1 MQNFITFPNQ
11 FKSILTGSILVST
24 LLFSCGS
31 FKSNKVKKVY
41 VPQKSLNMRDSI
53 NKYYTFHQLN
63 ETLQAHLIK
72 SDGVAKEDASAFLE
86 SLQSD
91 YLSYAPNKLVIDSIR
106 EILLEGKILKVDVYG
121 GNWCSD
127 TRYGMGGLTHILD
140 DLGVMKNNFRYIRV
154 DKEKKIMDFKI
165 EGIEITRVP
174 LVIFFIGNKEIGMII
189 ENPTESWEKNLLQ
202 LLQTKH

>member
-1 MQNFITFPNQ
+1 
-11 FKSILTGSILVST
+11 
-24 LLFSCGS
+24 
-31 FKSNKVKKVY
+31 
-41 VPQKSLNMRDSI
+41 MR
-53 NKYYTFHQLN
+53 
-63 ETLQAHLIK
+63 
-72 SDGVAKEDASAFLE
+72 
-86 SLQSD
+86 
-91 YLSYAPNKLVIDSIR
+91 IR
-106 EILLEGKILKVDVYG
+106 EILLKGKILKVDVYG